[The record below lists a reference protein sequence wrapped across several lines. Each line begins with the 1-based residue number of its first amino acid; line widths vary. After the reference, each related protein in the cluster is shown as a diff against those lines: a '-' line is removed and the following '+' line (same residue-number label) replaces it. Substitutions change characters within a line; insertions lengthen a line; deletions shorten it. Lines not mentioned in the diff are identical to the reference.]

1 MQSILIKSAKVIS
14 AYGKFKGKTQ
24 DILIVDGIIKNISDH
39 IEFNANKIIKIDDL
53 HVSEGWFDSCVSFG
67 EPGYEQR
74 ETIQN
79 GGRVASLSGFTD
91 ILLVPNTNPVIDCS
105 AGVSFI
111 KSQSENLTLNIHPV
125 GSFTEKSKSS
135 SLAELRD
142 MKENG
147 ALAFYDYK
155 VPISNPNLLKTA
167 LLYSQT
173 FDGLIMSFPMNHLL
187 SNSGVMNE
195 GLVSTKYGVKG
206 QPSISEEIQINRD
219 LKILEYSKGKLHIP
233 TISTKSSVDLI
244 RQAKD
249 KGLDISCSVSIHNL
263 FFNEDKLMDFDT
275 RFKLLPPLRTELDRK
290 ALIKGVDDGTIDMVT
305 SDHCPIEIDCKKM
318 DITNALFGSIGLES
332 IFGALLS
339 IFSLEKTIKILTKGR
354 ERFNI
359 TTPEIKLGNYANI
372 SLFLPNQ
379 KYIVEKS
386 NIKSK
391 SKNSSFIG
399 SELEGKA
406 IGSINGSKIIMND

>member
-24 DILIVDGIIKNISDH
+24 DILIVDGIIKNISNH

-74 ETIQN
+74 ETIHN

-91 ILLVPNTNPVIDCS
+91 ILLMPNTNPVIDCS
-105 AGVSFI
+105 SGISFI
-111 KSQSENLTLNIHPV
+111 KSQSKNLTINIHPM
-125 GSFTEKSKSS
+125 GSFTQKSNAS
-135 SLAELRD
+135 SLAELGD
-142 MKENG
+142 MKKNG

-155 VPISNPNLLKTA
+155 IPISNPNLLKTA

-173 FDGLIMSFPMNHLL
+173 FDGLIMSFPMDHHL
-187 SNSGVMNE
+187 SNNGVMNE
-195 GLVSTKYGVKG
+195 GFVSTKYGVKG
-206 QPSISEEIQINRD
+206 QPSICEEIQINRD
-219 LKILEYSKGKLHIP
+219 LKILEYTRGKLHIP
-233 TISTKSSVDLI
+233 TISSKKSVDLI

-263 FFNEDKLMDFDT
+263 FFNENKLMDFDS

-290 ALIKGVDDGTIDMVT
+290 ALINGVDDGTIDMVT
-305 SDHCPIEIDCKKM
+305 SDHCPIEIDYKKI
-318 DITNALFGSIGLES
+318 DISNALFGSIGIES

-354 ERFNI
+354 QRFNI
-359 TTPEIKLGNYANI
+359 KSPEIKLGNYANF

-379 KYIVEKS
+379 KYIVDKS

-399 SELEGKA
+399 TELKGIA

>member
-1 MQSILIKSAKVIS
+1 
-14 AYGKFKGKTQ
+14 
-24 DILIVDGIIKNISDH
+24 
-39 IEFNANKIIKIDDL
+39 
-53 HVSEGWFDSCVSFG
+53 
-67 EPGYEQR
+67 
-74 ETIQN
+74 
-79 GGRVASLSGFTD
+79 
-91 ILLVPNTNPVIDCS
+91 
-105 AGVSFI
+105 
-111 KSQSENLTLNIHPV
+111 
-125 GSFTEKSKSS
+125 
-135 SLAELRD
+135 
-142 MKENG
+142 
-147 ALAFYDYK
+147 
-155 VPISNPNLLKTA
+155 
-167 LLYSQT
+167 
-173 FDGLIMSFPMNHLL
+173 MNHHL

-305 SDHCPIEIDCKKM
+305 SDHCPIEIDSKKM
-318 DITNALFGSIGLES
+318 DITNALFGSIGIES

-399 SELEGKA
+399 SELKGKA
-406 IGSINGSKIIMND
+406 IGSINGGKIIMNG